1 MTRGDNRSVTCDTTS
16 PYKQTDVQGTLM
28 GKELSSQP
36 ASASVA
42 WAIHPVTLIHLKSHQ
57 RGSESC
63 ATILKNSA
71 VKLPVP
77 LFLSLFIK

>member
-1 MTRGDNRSVTCDTTS
+1 MMTRGDNRSVTCDTTS

-42 WAIHPVTLIHLKSHQ
+42 
-57 RGSESC
+57 
-63 ATILKNSA
+63 
-71 VKLPVP
+71 
-77 LFLSLFIK
+77 